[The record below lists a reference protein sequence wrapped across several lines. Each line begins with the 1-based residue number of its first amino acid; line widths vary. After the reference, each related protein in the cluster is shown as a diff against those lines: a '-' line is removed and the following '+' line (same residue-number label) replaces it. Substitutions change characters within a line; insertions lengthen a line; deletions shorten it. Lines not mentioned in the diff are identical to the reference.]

1 MINLFFIAGL
11 KCKSA
16 LFRHEVAY
24 VLGQIQHDAC
34 VKQLTENLEDE
45 QENPMV
51 RHECAEALGSI
62 ATEECM
68 NILKNYIHDK
78 ERVVKES
85 IVVALDMCDYENS
98 DSFQYADT
106 MAKLKQGEGLTDSWP

>member
-1 MINLFFIAGL
+1 M
-11 KCKSA
+11 
-16 LFRHEVAY
+16 
-24 VLGQIQHDAC
+24 
-34 VKQLTENLEDE
+34 TENLEDE

-68 NILKNYIHDK
+68 NILKNYLHDK

-106 MAKLKQGEGLTDSWP
+106 MAKLKQGEGLMDS